1 MRSLISELHIKPRL
15 IAIIF
20 KITAVAFDYMDLIFL
35 EISFLQTVTSTRR
48 AVSNS
53 STVQDLLG
61 ANIS

>member
-15 IAIIF
+15 IATFF
-20 KITAVAFDYMDLIFL
+20 KITAVAIDYMDLIFL
-35 EISFLQTVTSTRR
+35 EISFLQAITSTRR